1 MNTTSDDTRLTIL
14 RQAYGLFKP
23 KSRIGPACWPHHDIL
38 WVHSGALRLRT
49 EESAW
54 QALVA
59 PSGLWIPPDT
69 RFDGIA
75 GARPVRASITHFQMS
90 RDDTLKLPLM
100 PDPAVRY
107 RLQAM
112 IELSQS
118 YAREGVSGDLRGHL
132 LTAILDAFGHTPEAQ
147 AHADPVDSAWLKAE
161 ARLSEMRGIG
171 DVAALIGLS
180 ESAFRARHS
189 KRHANSAG
197 QHLIELRMAAAEHAL
212 ATTNLTVRAIARDV
226 GYGHP
231 ESFFHAFRRHTGR
244 TPSEYRRASSPFA

>member
-1 MNTTSDDTRLTIL
+1 MHTTNDDSRLTIL

-23 KSRIGPACWPHHDIL
+23 SSRIGPACWSHHDIL

-49 EESAW
+49 QDSAW
-54 QALVA
+54 RELVA
-59 PSGLWIPPDT
+59 PSGLWIRPDT
-69 RFDGIA
+69 RFDGVA
-75 GARPVRASITHFQMS
+75 GPRHVRASITHFRIA
-90 RDDTLKLPLM
+90 RDDTSKIPLM
-100 PDPAVRY
+100 PDPAVRH

-118 YAREGVSGDLRGHL
+118 YASEGVSGDLRGRL
-132 LTAILDAFGHTPEAQ
+132 LAAILDAFGHAPEAQ
-147 AHADPVDSAWLKAE
+147 AHADPVVAAWLKAE
-161 ARLSEMRGIG
+161 ARLSEMRGVG

-180 ESAFRARHS
+180 ESAFRARHR

-197 QHLIELRMAAAEHAL
+197 KHLIELKMAAAEHAL
-212 ATTNLTVRAIARDV
+212 ATTNLTVQAIARDV

-244 TPSEYRRASSPFA
+244 TPSEYRKGATLFA